1 MAGRWSWERRAPT
14 PSHRSRRRRSRCRGF
29 PAPRRRISRV
39 DALRG
44 AVYFDAVPLVLALLL
59 LFLTACSG
67 QFPQSV
73 FEPRSDF
80 STELA
85 GLFTNIFWWAVG
97 VFVIVETLLLIAI
110 ARYRAR
116 PGAAEP
122 KPVHGHTALEIGWT
136 LTPSL
141 NIVVIAVP
149 MMRTIFATS
158 GQAPEGALRVV
169 VIGHQWWWEY
179 RYPTLNISAYNELHL
194 PVATPIQVEM
204 TSADVI
210 HSFWVPRLGG
220 KRDLIQGRTNRIA
233 FRADST
239 GEYWG
244 QCAECCGASHG
255 NMRLRGFVQSD
266 SAFQRWVD
274 QQRAAPGT
282 PAKGSTAE
290 AGLQVYRRS
299 PCIAC
304 HTIAGLSQGKV
315 GPDLSHL
322 ASRATIAG
330 ALFPNTTEMLRRWI
344 MNAPALK
351 PGALMTPQTW
361 LPRNWAP

>member
-1 MAGRWSWERRAPT
+1 M
-14 PSHRSRRRRSRCRGF
+14 
-29 PAPRRRISRV
+29 
-39 DALRG
+39 LRG
-44 AVYFDAVPLVLALLL
+44 SVYFDAVPLVLALLL

-73 FEPRSDF
+73 FAPRSDF

-85 GLFTNIFWWAVG
+85 GLFTNIFWWAVA
-97 VFVIVETLLLIAI
+97 VFVIVEMLLLIAI
-110 ARYRAR
+110 ARFRAR
-116 PGAAEP
+116 PGAAHP

-136 LTPSL
+136 LAPAL
-141 NIVVIAVP
+141 ILVFIAVP
-149 MMRTIFATS
+149 TMRAIFATS
-158 GQAPEGALRVV
+158 GHAPEGALRVE

-194 PVATPIQVEM
+194 PVRTPIQVDM

-244 QCAECCGASHG
+244 QCAEFCGASHA
-255 NMRLRGFVQSD
+255 NMRLRVFVESD

-274 QQRAAPGT
+274 QQRAAPAT
-282 PAKGSTAE
+282 PAKGSPAE
-290 AGLQVYRRS
+290 AGLQVFRRS
-299 PCIAC
+299 ACIGC
-304 HTIAGLSQGKV
+304 HTIAGVAQGKV
-315 GPDLSHL
+315 GPDLSHVGG
-322 ASRATIAG
+322 RATIAG
-330 ALFPNTTEMLRRWI
+330 ALFPNTTETLHRWI
-344 MNAPALK
+344 LNAPSLK
-351 PGALMTPQTW
+351 PGALMPPQNVSPQD
-361 LPRNWAP
+361 LDALIAYLQSLK

>member
-1 MAGRWSWERRAPT
+1 VR
-14 PSHRSRRRRSRCRGF
+14 F
-29 PAPRRRISRV
+29 
-39 DALRG
+39 
-44 AVYFDAVPLVLALLL
+44 VLALLL

-73 FEPRSDF
+73 FAPRSDF

-85 GLFTNIFWWAVG
+85 GLFQGIFWWAVA
-97 VFVIVETLLLIAI
+97 VFVIVESLLLIAL

-116 PGAAEP
+116 RGAAEP

-136 LTPSL
+136 LAPAL
-141 NIVVIAVP
+141 ILVFIAVP
-149 MMRTIFATS
+149 TMRAIFATA
-158 GQAPEGALRVV
+158 GHAPEGALRVE

-194 PVATPIQVEM
+194 PVGTPIQLEM

-244 QCAECCGASHG
+244 QCAEFCGASHA
-255 NMRLRGFVQSD
+255 NMRLRVFVQSD

-282 PAKGSTAE
+282 PAKGSPAE

-351 PGALMTPQTW
+351 PGALMTPQN
-361 LPRNWAP
+361 LSPQDLDALIAYLQSLK